1 MKPSFRLVET
11 FLSSVN
17 GMLLFRAFFLLLE
30 TTIEIMGN
38 QFQKKNIFLP
48 VETIFFIFFARKSS
62 FSI

>member
-1 MKPSFRLVET
+1 MNPSFRLVET

-30 TTIEIMGN
+30 TIIEIMGN

-62 FSI
+62 FSV